1 MKASRAILLVLGVI
15 ASIVI
20 AWVVVD
26 IALHLVFYLV
36 KAAIVLVV
44 AAIVFVVL
52 WVLVR
57 RRGFRS

>member
-1 MKASRAILLVLGVI
+1 VKASSAILLVLGVI
-15 ASIVI
+15 VSIVI

-26 IALHLVFYLV
+26 VALHLLFFLV

-57 RRGFRS
+57 RRGSRS

>member
-1 MKASRAILLVLGVI
+1 MKASSAILLVVGVI

-26 IALHLVFYLV
+26 LLLHLVFLIV
-36 KAAIVLVV
+36 KVVIVLAV
-44 AAIVFVVL
+44 AALVFLVL

-57 RRGFRS
+57 RRGSRS